1 MDGKQKRF
9 WANAFGALGAS
20 LLLVVGMATIARPVI
35 SENAG
40 LAVAQSSTLWNN
52 VRDASAGDSLS
63 SGVMATSPYVFN
75 GLTFDRL
82 RGDTTNGLDVD
93 VTRLPGGTNTPAD
106 ALTSP
111 SGTGGIAG
119 FGMVW
124 NGATWDRIREAN
136 ADALTNATGLR
147 AAPGMGFNNVTW
159 DRLRTASAAT
169 NTAAS
174 LVGGQLVVQA
184 GTWSLTNTP
193 AVATQAT
200 ASRAAG
206 GGTVRHVATT
216 VSWCVAANA
225 TAQTPLLIHL
235 RDGATGAG
243 TILRSWAVSAVV
255 GTSQCGSESGLN
267 ITGSANTA
275 MTIETAAAPAA
286 NVQATVNLSG
296 YDTP

>member
-1 MDGKQKRF
+1 MDARKKRF
-9 WANAFGALGAS
+9 WANAFGAIGAS

-40 LAVAQSSTLWNN
+40 LAVAQTSTIWNN

-93 VTRLPGGTNTPAD
+93 VTRMPGGAFTPAD
-106 ALTSP
+106 ATTSP
-111 SGTGGIAG
+111 TSITGVEN

-136 ADALTNATGLR
+136 ADALTNATGLL
-147 AAPGMGFNNVTW
+147 ASPLMGFNNVTW

-169 NTAAS
+169 NTTAS

-184 GTWSLTNTP
+184 GTWSLTTN
-193 AVATQAT
+193 ATAAQAT
-200 ASRAAG
+200 VSRAAG

-216 VSWCVAANA
+216 VSWCVAANG
-225 TAQTPLLIHL
+225 TAQTPVLIHL

-243 TILRSWAVSAVV
+243 TILRSWVVSALV
-255 GTSQCGSESGLN
+255 GTTVCGNENGLN

-275 MTIETAAAPAA
+275 MTIETAAAVATA
-286 NVQATVNLSG
+286 VVATVNASG